1 MYGYGLLGG
10 RVDGKRGAEAR
21 AAYDGHRARRDAL
34 ARAVRDLGGRP
45 VVSDAAYALPFAVAD
60 SPSAVRLAAVLEDR
74 IAGAYADLVRAA
86 EGPRRKEAAG
96 ALREAAV
103 RAARWRGGNVAF
115 PGLAERA
122 AGADPAATGPVEAH
136 AARTARADTKNRKGN
151 TRRMGCE
158 PPQRLVRALGE
169 MYGDAAAADWLDAL
183 PALTEQALT
192 AGDGLTVERV
202 AAPGGRSSLV
212 VLVRRADG
220 TPAALKIAPPVAG
233 PGLERAALEHWNG
246 WGAVKP
252 LDAPELDASGALLL
266 ERLHHEVSLRSLP
279 EAKALLE
286 AAGTLRRLWV
296 EPPAG
301 HAFESVAGRTDRQ
314 SAGMRAAAEADPELA
329 PLVDAALAARAEL
342 VEGSPELLLLHG
354 NFRQSKVLS
363 GERAPWLTVGPEPL
377 VGERAY
383 DLARLVRDR
392 VEDLIASP
400 GGPVTARRRVK
411 RLAESLEVEQARLHG
426 WTLFRA
432 VESGTRALAEGR
444 RQMGEI
450 NLEFAGWL

>member
-1 MYGYGLLGG
+1 M
-10 RVDGKRGAEAR
+10 
-21 AAYDGHRARRDAL
+21 
-34 ARAVRDLGGRP
+34 
-45 VVSDAAYALPFAVAD
+45 
-60 SPSAVRLAAVLEDR
+60 
-74 IAGAYADLVRAA
+74 
-86 EGPRRKEAAG
+86 
-96 ALREAAV
+96 
-103 RAARWRGGNVAF
+103 
-115 PGLAERA
+115 
-122 AGADPAATGPVEAH
+122 
-136 AARTARADTKNRKGN
+136 
-151 TRRMGCE
+151 
-158 PPQRLVRALGE
+158 
-169 MYGDAAAADWLDAL
+169 
-183 PALTEQALT
+183 
-192 AGDGLTVERV
+192 
-202 AAPGGRSSLV
+202 
-212 VLVRRADG
+212 
-220 TPAALKIAPPVAG
+220 
-233 PGLERAALEHWNG
+233 
-246 WGAVKP
+246 KP

>member
-1 MYGYGLLGG
+1 
-10 RVDGKRGAEAR
+10 
-21 AAYDGHRARRDAL
+21 
-34 ARAVRDLGGRP
+34 
-45 VVSDAAYALPFAVAD
+45 
-60 SPSAVRLAAVLEDR
+60 
-74 IAGAYADLVRAA
+74 
-86 EGPRRKEAAG
+86 
-96 ALREAAV
+96 
-103 RAARWRGGNVAF
+103 
-115 PGLAERA
+115 
-122 AGADPAATGPVEAH
+122 
-136 AARTARADTKNRKGN
+136 
-151 TRRMGCE
+151 MGCE
-158 PPQRLVRALGE
+158 PPRRLERALGE
-169 MYGDAAAADWLDAL
+169 MYGDAAAADWLAGL
-183 PALTEQALT
+183 PGLTERALT
-192 AGDGLTVERV
+192 AGDGLTAERV

-220 TPAALKIAPPVAG
+220 TPAALKIAPPAAR
-233 PGLERAALEHWNG
+233 PDLERAALEHWNG
-246 WGAVKP
+246 WGAVRT
-252 LDAPELDASGALLL
+252 LDASEAGASGAGASRPDASGPGASEPGAEDAAGGLLL

-286 AAGTLRRLWV
+286 AAGTVRRLWV

-301 HAFESVAGRTDRQ
+301 HGFETVAERTARQ

-329 PLVDAALAARAEL
+329 PLVEAALAARAEL
-342 VEGSPELLLLHG
+342 VEGASELLLLHG

-392 VEDLIASP
+392 AEDLIAAS

-411 RLAESLEVEQARLHG
+411 KLAESLEVDQARLHG

-444 RQMGEI
+444 RQMGEV

>member
-1 MYGYGLLGG
+1 
-10 RVDGKRGAEAR
+10 
-21 AAYDGHRARRDAL
+21 
-34 ARAVRDLGGRP
+34 
-45 VVSDAAYALPFAVAD
+45 
-60 SPSAVRLAAVLEDR
+60 
-74 IAGAYADLVRAA
+74 
-86 EGPRRKEAAG
+86 
-96 ALREAAV
+96 
-103 RAARWRGGNVAF
+103 
-115 PGLAERA
+115 
-122 AGADPAATGPVEAH
+122 
-136 AARTARADTKNRKGN
+136 
-151 TRRMGCE
+151 MGCE
-158 PPQRLVRALGE
+158 PPRRLERALGE
-169 MYGDAAAADWLDAL
+169 MYGDAAAADWLAGL
-183 PALTEQALT
+183 TGLTERALT
-192 AGDGLTVERV
+192 AGDGLTAERV

-220 TPAALKIAPPVAG
+220 TPAALKIAPPAAR
-233 PGLERAALEHWNG
+233 PDLERAALEHWNG
-246 WGAVKP
+246 WGAVRT
-252 LDAPELDASGALLL
+252 LDASEAGASGSGASGPGTSEPGADDAAGGLLL

-286 AAGTLRRLWV
+286 AAGTVRRLWV

-301 HAFESVAGRTDRQ
+301 HGFETVAERTARQ

-329 PLVDAALAARAEL
+329 PLVEAALAARAEL
-342 VEGSPELLLLHG
+342 VEGASELLLLHG

-392 VEDLIASP
+392 AEDLIAAS

-411 RLAESLEVEQARLHG
+411 KLAESLEVDQARLHG

-444 RQMGEI
+444 RQMGEV